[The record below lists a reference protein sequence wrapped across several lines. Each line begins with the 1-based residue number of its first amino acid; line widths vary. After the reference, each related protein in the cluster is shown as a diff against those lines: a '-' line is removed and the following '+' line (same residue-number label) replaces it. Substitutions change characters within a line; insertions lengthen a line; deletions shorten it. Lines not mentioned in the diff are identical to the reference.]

1 MSTQRKVRTDAY
13 GPTGPSTQSE
23 VEKASQSLSHESLIK
38 KLDTASRKTKVY
50 SVVNAGGIWYKVRSI
65 ATTKNP
71 IRQIRY
77 CPNEPS
83 IYVDQQSQYAILESV
98 VFREGTL
105 MVSPEQ
111 PNLQDFM
118 DAHPDNVVN
127 GGNSF
132 YTIDMEHDAEEELD
146 NEFLIHDA
154 VSMVRDTELDG
165 LLPVA
170 MFLNIDPKKP
180 SVEIRREL
188 LSHAKSN
195 PKAFIEMFDNPIV
208 KVKAIIIQAVDFQI
222 LKISSESMRW
232 YDNNQVIITTPAGQ
246 DTLDVMARF
255 CLTDKGALVYA
266 EITNRLSK
274 L

>member
-13 GPTGPSTQSE
+13 GPTGPLTQSE
-23 VEKASQSLSHESLIK
+23 VEKSSQSLSHEALIK

-50 SVVNAGGIWYKVRSI
+50 SVVNAGGIWYKIRSI
-65 ATTKNP
+65 ATTKSP
-71 IRQIRY
+71 IRQIRF

-83 IYVDQQSQYAILESV
+83 IYVDEQSQYAILESV

-105 MVSPEQ
+105 MATAEQ

-118 DAHPDNVVN
+118 DAHPDNVAN

-132 YTIDMEHDAEEELD
+132 YVIDMEHDAEDELD

-222 LKISSESMRW
+222 LKINSESMRW
-232 YDNNQVIITTPAGQ
+232 HDNNQVIITSPAGQ

>member
-1 MSTQRKVRTDAY
+1 MATQRKVRTDAF
-13 GPTGPSTQSE
+13 GPSDPTTQVE
-23 VEKASQSLSHESLIK
+23 VESASQTLSHSSLIK
-38 KLDTASRKTKVY
+38 KADTAARKPKVY
-50 SVVNAGGIWYKVRSI
+50 SIVNGGGIWFKIRSI
-65 ATTKNP
+65 AVTKDP

-83 IYVDQQSQYAILESV
+83 IYVDEQSQYAIVESV

-105 MVSPEQ
+105 MVPAEQ
-111 PNLQDFM
+111 SNLQDFL
-118 DAHPDNVVN
+118 DAHPDNMAN
-127 GGNSF
+127 GGSSF
-132 YTIDMEHDAEEELD
+132 YIVDMEHDAEEELES
-146 NEFLIHDA
+146 EFLVHDA

-170 MFLNIDPKKP
+170 MFLNIDPKRP

-188 LSHAKSN
+188 LTHAKSN
-195 PKAFIEMFDNPIV
+195 PKRFLEMFDNPIV
-208 KVKAIIIQAVDFQI
+208 KVKAVLIQAVDFQI
-222 LKISSESMRW
+222 LKITSETMRW
-232 YDNNQVIITTPAGQ
+232 FDSNQVIITTPAGQ

-266 EITNRLSK
+266 EVTNRLSK

>member
-50 SVVNAGGIWYKVRSI
+50 SVVNAGGIWYKIRSI

-83 IYVDQQSQYAILESV
+83 IYVDQQSQYAILEAV

-111 PNLQDFM
+111 PNLQDFI
-118 DAHPDNVVN
+118 DAHPDNVAN

-132 YTIDMEHDAEEELD
+132 YAIDIEHDAEEELD

-188 LSHAKSN
+188 LSHAKAN

-222 LKISSESMRW
+222 LKITSESMRW
-232 YDNNQVIITTPAGQ
+232 HDNNQVIITTPAGQ

>member
-1 MSTQRKVRTDAY
+1 MATQRKVRTDAY
-13 GPTGPSTQSE
+13 GPTGPSTHTE
-23 VEKASQSLSHESLIK
+23 VEKASQTLSHEALIRK
-38 KLDTASRKTKVY
+38 AETASRKTKVY
-50 SVVNAGGIWYKVRSI
+50 SVVNGGGIWFKIRSI
-65 ATTKNP
+65 AVTKDP

-83 IYVDQQSQYAILESV
+83 IYVDEQSQFAIVESV

-111 PNLQDFM
+111 SNLQDFL
-118 DAHPDNVVN
+118 DAHPDNMAN
-127 GGNSF
+127 GGTSF
-132 YTIDMEHDAEEELD
+132 YIVDMEHDAEEELE
-146 NEFLIHDA
+146 NEFLVHDA

-170 MFLNIDPKKP
+170 MFLNIDPKRP

-188 LSHAKSN
+188 LTHAKAN
-195 PKAFIEMFDNPIV
+195 PKNFLEMFDNPIV
-208 KVKAIIIQAVDFQI
+208 KVKAVIIQAVDFQI

-232 YDNNQVIITTPAGQ
+232 FDSNQTIITTPAGQ

-255 CLTDKGALVYA
+255 CLTDKGALVYT

>member
-13 GPTGPSTQSE
+13 GPTGPSTQLE
-23 VEKASQSLSHESLIK
+23 VEKASQSLSHEALIK
-38 KLDTASRKTKVY
+38 KSDTAARKTKVY
-50 SVVNAGGIWYKVRSI
+50 SVVNAGGIWYKIRSI
-65 ATTKNP
+65 ATTKDP

-83 IYVDQQSQYAILESV
+83 IYVDEQSHYALLEAV

-111 PNLQDFM
+111 PNLQDFI
-118 DAHPDNVVN
+118 DAHPDNVAN

-132 YTIDMEHDAEEELD
+132 YAIDMEHDAEEELD

>member
-1 MSTQRKVRTDAY
+1 MATQRKVRTDSF
-13 GPTGPSTQSE
+13 GPTTSTIQSE
-23 VEKASQSLSHESLIK
+23 VETPSQALSHVALVK
-38 KLDTASRKTKVY
+38 KADTGARKTKVY
-50 SVVNAGGIWYKVRSI
+50 SIVNGGGIWFKIRSI
-65 ATTKNP
+65 AVTKDP

-83 IYVDQQSQYAILESV
+83 IYVDEQSQYAIVESV

-105 MVSPEQ
+105 MVGPEQ
-111 PNLQDFM
+111 PNLQDFL
-118 DAHPDNVVN
+118 DCHPDNVAN
-127 GGNSF
+127 GGSSF
-132 YTIDMEHDAEEELD
+132 YIVDMEHDAEKELD
-146 NEFLIHDA
+146 NEFLVHDA

-195 PKAFIEMFDNPIV
+195 PKAFLEMFDNPIV
-208 KVKAIIIQAVDFQI
+208 KVKAVLIQAVDFQI
-222 LKISSESMRW
+222 LKITSETMRW
-232 YDNNQVIITTPAGQ
+232 YDSNQVIITTPAGQ

-266 EITNRLSK
+266 EVTNRLSK

>member
-1 MSTQRKVRTDAY
+1 MATQRKVRTDAY
-13 GPTGPSTQSE
+13 GPTGPSTHTE
-23 VEKASQSLSHESLIK
+23 VEKASQTLSHEALIK
-38 KLDTASRKTKVY
+38 KAETASRKTKVY
-50 SVVNAGGIWYKVRSI
+50 SIVNGGGIWFKIRSI
-65 ATTKNP
+65 AVTKDP

-83 IYVDQQSQYAILESV
+83 IYVDEQSQFAIVESV

-111 PNLQDFM
+111 SNLQDFL
-118 DAHPDNVVN
+118 DAHPDNMAN
-127 GGNSF
+127 GGTSF
-132 YTIDMEHDAEEELD
+132 YIVDMEHDAEEELE
-146 NEFLIHDA
+146 NEFLVHDA

-170 MFLNIDPKKP
+170 MFLNIDPKRP

-188 LSHAKSN
+188 LTYAKAN
-195 PKAFIEMFDNPIV
+195 PKNFLEMFDNPIV
-208 KVKAIIIQAVDFQI
+208 KVKAVIIQAVDFQI
-222 LKISSESMRW
+222 LKISSDSMRW
-232 YDNNQVIITTPAGQ
+232 FDSNQTIITTPAGQ